1 MPFTAIM
8 SILWLN
14 AAADQTIEIMKFVSD
29 HYNLNIVLLAVTLI
43 SIGNT
48 LSDYFVETS
57 FASKGK
63 GIMAVTGA
71 IACQFFNLVMGWG
84 LNILKIVLYSKDK
97 EIEFQLFNFNDSDT
111 ENETSSYALLIISFC
126 IVNLVIMTIIPQ
138 IRGRT

>member
-1 MPFTAIM
+1 MPFTAFM
-8 SILWLN
+8 SILWMN
-14 AAADQTIEIMKFVSD
+14 AAADQVVNIMEFVAD
-29 HYNLNIVLLAVTLI
+29 HFNLNIVLLAVTLI
-43 SIGNT
+43 SIGNS
-48 LSDYFVETS
+48 LNDYFVETS

-84 LNILKIVLYSKDK
+84 INVLKIVLSSKDK
-97 EIEFQLFNFNDSDT
+97 EMDFQLFNFSDSDT
-111 ENETSSYALLIISFC
+111 EDETPSYALLIISFC